1 MPLLRQKLEQ
11 SQYSTS
17 DAISQ
22 DDDEKFFDDLAEIE
36 AAANR
41 GDLSGEATDA
51 EILAALDDDG
61 PKPRTS
67 STAQAKTP
75 EPLDANDGKRSKN
88 VQRSRSK
95 NVSPRRR
102 RTLSKDAKTL
112 IKMRSFCPA
121 PETAPTT
128 SLVVTPSPTSTCSI
142 NTPSPSLTPANDN
155 LIPTWSLVG
164 DSVKAVAA
172 TAALQ
177 LSDKPAHAFTF
188 NLVPEA
194 IEAALANPA
203 GFLDHLK
210 RLFDRELK
218 RAGLD
223 LPYWFAIDI
232 DYDKRL
238 HIHGAF
244 AAVLEHHP
252 AIRNTMKAAWG
263 EWKGAGKHKQLL
275 FSPQPCNDGWADYCL
290 RNQRKVAKIIGS
302 RTFTITRS
310 LQREAQWTYS
320 EIRRIMRGSFLKN
333 SQF

>member
-41 GDLSGEATDA
+41 GALSGEATDA
-51 EILAALDDDG
+51 EILAALDDDQ
-61 PKPRTS
+61 PKRQTGYS
-67 STAQAKTP
+67 AQTP
-75 EPLDANDGKRSKN
+75 EPLDADDKKRSKN

-102 RTLSKDAKTL
+102 RTLSKDSKTL
-112 IKMRSFCPA
+112 VKMRSFCPA
-121 PETAPTT
+121 PETAPAT

-177 LSDKPAHAFTF
+177 LSDRPAHAFAF
-188 NLVPEA
+188 NLVPVT

-210 RLFDRELK
+210 RFFDRELK

-232 DYDKRL
+232 NEFKRL
-238 HIHGAF
+238 HIQGAF

-252 AIRNTMKAAWG
+252 AIRKAMKAAWG
-263 EWKGAGKHKQLL
+263 EWKNPGKRKQLWI
-275 FSPQPCNDGWADYCL
+275 SPNPCDDGWADYCL

-302 RTFTITRS
+302 RTFTITRP
-310 LQREAQWTYS
+310 LQREAEWTYS
-320 EIRRIMRGSFLKN
+320 EIRRIMRAAS
-333 SQF
+333 SE

>member
-1 MPLLRQKLEQ
+1 
-11 SQYSTS
+11 
-17 DAISQ
+17 
-22 DDDEKFFDDLAEIE
+22 
-36 AAANR
+36 
-41 GDLSGEATDA
+41 
-51 EILAALDDDG
+51 
-61 PKPRTS
+61 
-67 STAQAKTP
+67 
-75 EPLDANDGKRSKN
+75 
-88 VQRSRSK
+88 
-95 NVSPRRR
+95 
-102 RTLSKDAKTL
+102 
-112 IKMRSFCPA
+112 MRSFYPA
-121 PETAPTT
+121 PEMAPAT
-128 SLVVTPSPTSTCSI
+128 SLVVTPSPLSTCHSS
-142 NTPSPSLTPANDN
+142 TTSPLSTCHSSPQSPSPTYPSNTPANDN

-188 NLVPEA
+188 NLIPEA
-194 IEAALANPA
+194 IEAALSNPA

-252 AIRNTMKAAWG
+252 AIRSIMKAAWG

-275 FSPQPCNDGWADYCL
+275 FSPQPCDDGWADYCL
-290 RNQRKVAKIIGS
+290 RNQRKVAKIIGP

-320 EIRRIMRGSFLKN
+320 EIRRIMRGQLP
-333 SQF
+333 